1 LLVQIFIFYDVL
13 ARVYPLDRFW
23 TGVLALACF
32 EGAFLSEILRAGI
45 VAIPAGQWEACRAL
59 GLSTA
64 QTYRRVVLPQA
75 IVAMSPPLV
84 SAGIS
89 LIKDSFMS
97 FEIWLTV
104 AAVYL
109 VVTLAFS
116 TGLNLVE
123 ARLRRRL

>member
-1 LLVQIFIFYDVL
+1 VL

-45 VAIPAGQWEACRAL
+45 VAIPAGQWEACRGL

-64 QTYRRVVLPQA
+64 QTYHRVVLPQA

-97 FEIWLTV
+97 FETSLTV

>member
-1 LLVQIFIFYDVL
+1 ML

-45 VAIPAGQWEACRAL
+45 VAIPAGQWACRAL

-104 AAVYL
+104 AAGYL